1 MNTSFRAGGCPERS
15 EGMHPPERE
24 ESGRRPALQWS
35 VGAQPP
41 LLSHPPGNMGTMDK
55 KNQLALLARDDAASW
70 ELDEHTRQIGKQG
83 IAAAREALQRAAVR
97 RAA

>member
-1 MNTSFRAGGCPERS
+1 MN
-15 EGMHPPERE
+15 
-24 ESGRRPALQWS
+24 
-35 VGAQPP
+35 
-41 LLSHPPGNMGTMDK
+41 
-55 KNQLALLARDDAASW
+55 KNDQLALLPRDEAASW

>member
-1 MNTSFRAGGCPERS
+1 MTR
-15 EGMHPPERE
+15 
-24 ESGRRPALQWS
+24 
-35 VGAQPP
+35 
-41 LLSHPPGNMGTMDK
+41 T
-55 KNQLALLARDDAASW
+55 NQLALLPESREEASW

>member
-1 MNTSFRAGGCPERS
+1 
-15 EGMHPPERE
+15 
-24 ESGRRPALQWS
+24 
-35 VGAQPP
+35 
-41 LLSHPPGNMGTMDK
+41 MDK
-55 KNQLALLARDDAASW
+55 KDQLALLPRDDAPSW

>member
-1 MNTSFRAGGCPERS
+1 
-15 EGMHPPERE
+15 
-24 ESGRRPALQWS
+24 
-35 VGAQPP
+35 
-41 LLSHPPGNMGTMDK
+41 MGTMDK
-55 KNQLALLARDDAASW
+55 KDQLALLPRQDAASW